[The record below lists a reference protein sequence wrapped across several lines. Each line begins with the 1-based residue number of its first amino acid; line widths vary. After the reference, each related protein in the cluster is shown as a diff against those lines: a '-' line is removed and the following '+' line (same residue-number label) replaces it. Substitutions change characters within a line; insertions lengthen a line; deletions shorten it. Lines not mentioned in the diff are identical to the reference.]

1 MDSCRLIVDYLLC
14 FILHLDH
21 FDWPVL
27 IKVKTYSYYQGIV
40 SWILDFFQPSSF
52 SDAYWH
58 PDNIAADTL
67 MILQDRIMKSMAK
80 FSGKKADLSAF
91 VKGIDYLDQDY
102 ENDFRDYFEESI
114 CKITGFSYDQN
125 FPL

>member
-40 SWILDFFQPSSF
+40 SWILDFFQPESCIL
-52 SDAYWH
+52 H
-58 PDNIAADTL
+58 PDNIAVDAL
-67 MILQDRIMKSMAK
+67 MILQDKIMKSIAK
-80 FSGKKADLSAF
+80 VSGKQAVLSTE
-91 VKGIDYLDQDY
+91 IDYLDQNY
-102 ENDFRDYFEESI
+102 ENVFRDYFEESI
-114 CKITGFSYDQN
+114 SKITGFSYNQN
-125 FPL
+125 FQL

>member
-21 FDWPVL
+21 FDWRRL

-40 SWILDFFQPSSF
+40 SWILDFFQPESCIL
-52 SDAYWH
+52 H

-67 MILQDRIMKSMAK
+67 LILQDKLKKSMAK
-80 FSGKKADLSAF
+80 VSGKQTVLSTA
-91 VKGIDYLDQDY
+91 IDYLDQDY
-102 ENDFRDYFEESI
+102 ENIFRDYFEESI
-114 CKITGFSYDQN
+114 GRITEFSYHQN
-125 FPL
+125 FTL